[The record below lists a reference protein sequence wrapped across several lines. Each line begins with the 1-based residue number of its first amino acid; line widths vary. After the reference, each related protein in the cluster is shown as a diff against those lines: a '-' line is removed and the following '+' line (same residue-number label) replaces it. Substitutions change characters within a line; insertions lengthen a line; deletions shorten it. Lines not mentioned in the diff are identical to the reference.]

1 MSSELESSS
10 QEDHDMTTRSRIALA
25 ALPILVALFLAGCP
39 TRISI
44 ADINRDPGR
53 YAGKEVTIAGRVSDS
68 MGALGT
74 GAFQVDDGTGRMWV
88 MSEKYGV
95 PANDAKVSVTG
106 RVQQGFSF
114 GGRSFGVILRETQPR
129 R

>member
-1 MSSELESSS
+1 
-10 QEDHDMTTRSRIALA
+10 MTRKSRIVLA
-25 ALPILVALFLAGCP
+25 ALPVLVTLFLAGCP
-39 TRISI
+39 TRTSI

-53 YAGKEVTIAGRVSDS
+53 YSGKEVTIAGRVSDS

-88 MSEKYGV
+88 ISENYGV

-106 RVQQGFSF
+106 RIQQGFSF
-114 GGRSFGVILRETQPR
+114 GGRSFATILRETQPR
-129 R
+129 H